1 MVTHVVLP
9 TAAHT
14 HTVIFLH
21 GRDST
26 AAEFAPEFFES
37 QASDGRTLQEIFPGI
52 KWVFPSAPT
61 IQSARFR
68 TDMSQ
73 WFDMYRTETPHEQ
86 YPNSTNSIAVD
97 RQLTEASAAITTI
110 VDEEARFIGRDH
122 FFLGGISQGCAT
134 AVDALLRMDQR
145 LAGFIG
151 MCSWLPGQSAY
162 ECTLGAKQTPVLLA
176 HCEND
181 ETIDIRYGKELRD
194 KLVKMGCN
202 VEWHDYK
209 EGGHWVN
216 EPEGVDDMV
225 AFIQQ
230 RLPG

>member
-110 VDEEARFIGRDH
+110 VDEEAQIIGRDH
-122 FFLGGISQGCAT
+122 VFLGGISQGCAT